1 MSQLTARL
9 MRSWQE
15 SSAGRWYQ
23 AKERS
28 EQKILAIVAA
38 IVVFS
43 LLWLLLWKPITDW
56 RDVSDNRFQTAQT
69 TLSWMQANEQ
79 RARASADVASPSG
92 AERSLVP
99 LLTRAA
105 QSLDLKL
112 NRLQPRSDGGVTVA
126 IEGQTFDNVLAW
138 IAGLQENNAISVTK
152 VSINHKDEPGL
163 VDAQIDLN

>member
-1 MSQLTARL
+1 MSQLSARM
-9 MRSWQE
+9 MRTWRE
-15 SSAGRWYQ
+15 SSAGRWYA
-23 AKERS
+23 AKES
-28 EQKILAIVAA
+28 GEQKILAAVAA
-38 IVVFS
+38 IVVLS

-56 RDVSDNRFQTAQT
+56 RDVADNRFQTAQT
-69 TLSWMQANEQ
+69 NLAWMKANEQ
-79 RARASADVASPSG
+79 RARASADVASPTG

-126 IEGQTFDNVLAW
+126 IEEQTFDNVLAW
-138 IAGLQENNAISVTK
+138 IAGLQENNAITVSK
-152 VSINHKDEPGL
+152 VSINHKDLPGL